1 MQTFY
6 FKGKTDFL
14 KREQLDERPI
24 NKTCNMIILSY
35 RPNNHILDNFYFYKA
50 CIYEKVT
57 RKTVSY
63 FISWILVVY
72 GFNKFFS
79 PKVKEMALKE
89 QILSWAG
96 FEGSI

>member
-1 MQTFY
+1 MVVLWGNKRFLVHDNHEEQAKQSWMQTFY

-35 RPNNHILDNFYFYKA
+35 RANNYILDNFYLYKA

-57 RKTVSY
+57 RKTVRY
-63 FISWILVVY
+63 FINIMDSSCLWV
-72 GFNKFFS
+72 
-79 PKVKEMALKE
+79 
-89 QILSWAG
+89 
-96 FEGSI
+96 